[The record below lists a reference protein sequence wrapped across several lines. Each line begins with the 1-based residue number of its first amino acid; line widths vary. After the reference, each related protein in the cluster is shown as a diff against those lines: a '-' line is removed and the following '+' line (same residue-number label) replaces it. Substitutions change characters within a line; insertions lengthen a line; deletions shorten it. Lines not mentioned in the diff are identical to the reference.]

1 MLDEL
6 PRFRGKIMKWLAGF
20 GVPAAD
26 VEDLTQEVLS
36 AAVRY
41 AHTYDPTK
49 PLTPWLRMIA
59 RNIAIQYFKAK
70 GDWASVDAV
79 EEPAAHGETPERT
92 AFDREMART
101 LAEVFDELTSAERE
115 LLTLRFRDDR
125 STREIAALLSLPEPT
140 VKSRLQRTL
149 DRCFD
154 GFRARG
160 VEDRPGS
167 LLVPLFFASQE
178 EERTGGGGSA
188 SGAGFMASPPPASPP
203 ASTRPLWRRLLT
215 SRAAAFVAGGVAVYL
230 LLQARQPPELA
241 ACTMWVRAFPVPIQ
255 GACTAPAG
263 ADELRDEL
271 PVRGA
276 VRAGKTPPKVGT
288 VATQVAAQVGAS
300 EPFTD
305 FADVEGVDTGDIV
318 PDDRHDPEPM
328 IDFGSER

>member
-20 GVPAAD
+20 GVPPAD

-41 AHTYDPTK
+41 SEAYDPAK

-59 RNIAIQYFKAK
+59 RNTAIQSFKAK
-70 GDWASVDAV
+70 GDWASVVAA

-92 AFDREMART
+92 AFDREMVRT
-101 LAEVFDELTSAERE
+101 LAEVFEELTPAERE
-115 LLTLRFRDDR
+115 LLTMRFRDER
-125 STREIAALLSLPEPT
+125 STKDIAAVLSIPEPT

-149 DRCFD
+149 ERCFE

-167 LLVPLFFASQE
+167 LLVPLFFASRQ
-178 EERTGGGGSA
+178 EERTGGGSA
-188 SGAGFMASPPPASPP
+188 NGAGFTGSPPVPSSPP
-203 ASTRPLWRRLLT
+203 RSPWRRAVT

-230 LLQARQPPELA
+230 FLQLRQPPELA
-241 ACTMWVRAFPVPIQ
+241 ACTMWVRAFAVPIE
-255 GACTAPAG
+255 GACVAPP
-263 ADELRDEL
+263 RVDEL
-271 PVRGA
+271 PVRSA
-276 VRAGKTPPKVGT
+276 AQAGKRLPMARATGSQGAAE
-288 VATQVAAQVGAS
+288 VAAS
-300 EPFTD
+300 EPLTD
-305 FADVEGVDTGDIV
+305 FADVEGVDTGNIV
-318 PDDRHDPEPM
+318 PDDRHDLKPM

>member
-6 PRFRGKIMKWLAGF
+6 PRFRRKIMKWLAGF

-41 AHTYDPTK
+41 AHTYDPAK

-70 GDWASVDAV
+70 GDWASVEAV
-79 EEPAAHGETPERT
+79 EEPRAHGETPERT

-101 LAEVFDELTSAERE
+101 LAEVFDELTPAERE
-115 LLTLRFRDDR
+115 LLTLRFGDDR
-125 STREIAALLSLPEPT
+125 STKEIAALLSTPEPT

-149 DRCFD
+149 ERCFE

-167 LLVPLFFASQE
+167 LLVPLFFASRQ
-178 EERTGGGGSA
+178 EERTGGGSA
-188 SGAGFMASPPPASPP
+188 HGAGFMGSPP
-203 ASTRPLWRRLLT
+203 APAAPQRPLWRRVLT
-215 SRAAAFVAGGVAVYL
+215 SRLTAFVAGGVAAYV
-230 LLQARQPPELA
+230 LLQTRQPPELA
-241 ACTMWVRAFPVPIQ
+241 ACTMWVRAFPVPIE
-255 GACTAPAG
+255 GACVAPAG
-263 ADELRDEL
+263 AADL
-271 PVRGA
+271 PVRGTA
-276 VRAGKTPPKVGT
+276 RGGKRPPVSTAAG
-288 VATQVAAQVGAS
+288 TQVAAQVGAS

-318 PDDRHDPEPM
+318 PDDRHDLEPM
-328 IDFGSER
+328 LDFGSER